1 MKIIRR
7 FVVWTALSVLAL
19 PALAGNIV
27 LTGHDDDLH
36 RSAQAQAQASG
47 MFAFARAGAPNA
59 TLPVLTFDAGSQLTT
74 LLTNLGISYTNINPN
89 LGVPAASNFD
99 VTKYSAIAV
108 ASDASCGGCDNSTT
122 SSTNL
127 AGASSAIANFF
138 NDGGGIVT
146 FAAATNSGYF
156 DFLPVPAAV
165 PGTVSCS
172 TCFTQTADGV
182 SAGVPAVN
190 GDFPHNYFPF
200 PGTGGLSSL
209 FKVFESYTGTSS
221 SGATLTNQPFT
232 IGLAGGTISGG
243 GFTGGGTG
251 FVPEPPTLLLLGLGL
266 VGLALTAKRR
276 RQQAF

>member
-7 FVVWTALSVLAL
+7 FVVWTALSMLAL

-27 LTGHDDDLH
+27 LTGHDDDFH
-36 RSAQAQAQASG
+36 QSVQAKAQASG

-59 TLPVLTFDAGSQLTT
+59 TLPVLTFDAGSQLTS
-74 LLTNLGISYTNINPN
+74 LLTSLGISYTNIDPN
-89 LGVPAASNFD
+89 TGVPAASNFD

-108 ASDASCGGCDNSTT
+108 ASDETCGGCDNSAT
-122 SSTNL
+122 SSANL
-127 AGASSAIANFF
+127 AGASAAIANFF

-146 FAAATNSGYF
+146 FAAASNSGYF
-156 DFLPVPAAV
+156 DFLPVPASV

-190 GDFPHNYFPF
+190 GDFPHNFFPF
-200 PGTGGLSSL
+200 PGTGGLSPL
-209 FKVFESYTGTSS
+209 FKVFESYTGTST
-221 SGATLTNQPFT
+221 SGSLTNQPFT
-232 IGLAGGTISGG
+232 IGLAGGKISGG

-266 VGLALTAKRR
+266 VGLALQTAKRR